1 MKITTRMF
9 RLNLAAAIIVLGG
22 CASSG
27 PKLTQEQVLDQYP
40 QVSQL
45 DSAVKNSKSKGAELF
60 APDSYTRV
68 SDSLVSAM
76 DAAHNNKQE
85 KANEAAAEGLK
96 IIDKLDNDTEKS
108 REILSEVVDARQRA
122 ISAGVITL
130 QVDKLTEM
138 DKKLKKASAL
148 IEDGKI
154 EDAKQLRPELIEGY
168 TQLEL
173 TTLKMGTT
181 ELAKSAIANAKKY
194 DAKKYAP
201 KTLAEAEETLALAVS
216 ILEADRTQTDMAD
229 IEANNAKW
237 LAEKSSSIT
246 ETVKDFERHDYS
258 TEDIVLWYQQ
268 QLSTVNE
275 PIGGQLPFNISN
287 DEMVQTFTT
296 TVTQLKSAE
305 VEYSE
310 QLALTEMERSAAQ
323 QMERTRK
330 KKFEEVQAMFSAKE
344 ANVYRQR
351 QNVLISA
358 HGFQFLSGQ
367 SEIQTENFPLMNKI
381 IRAIKIF
388 PDSRIEISGHTDS
401 TGGDNINQSIS
412 QARAEKVGKFLVE
425 VGEIPKSRIKT
436 LGYGES
442 RPIAAN
448 KTAKGRAENRRV
460 EINIINE

>member
-1 MKITTRMF
+1 MKITTRMV
-9 RLNLAAAIIVLGG
+9 RLCLLVTTLILGS
-22 CASSG
+22 CASSQ
-27 PKLTQEQVLDQYP
+27 PKLTQQQILDQYP
-40 QVSQL
+40 QVAQL
-45 DSAVKNSKSKGAELF
+45 ESAVKNSKSNGAELF
-60 APDSYTRV
+60 APESYDSV
-68 SDSLVSAM
+68 SDSLESAM
-76 DAAHNNKQE
+76 NAAHNNKQE
-85 KANEAAAEGLK
+85 KANEAAAEGLN
-96 IIDKLDNDTEKS
+96 IIDKLDSDTQKS
-108 REILSEVVDARQRA
+108 RELLNEVVSARQRA

-148 IEDGKI
+148 IENDKI
-154 EDAKQLRPELIEGY
+154 EDAKQLRAELIEGY

-173 TTLKMGTT
+173 STLKMGTA
-181 ELAKSAIANAKKY
+181 ELAKSAITNAKQQ

-229 IEANNAKW
+229 AEAMNAKW

-258 TEDIVLWYQQ
+258 TEDIVLWYQD
-268 QLSTVNE
+268 QLNTVNE
-275 PIGGQLPFNISN
+275 PIGGQLAFNKSN
-287 DEMVQTFTT
+287 DEMVQSFKTN
-296 TVTQLKSAE
+296 VKQLKATE
-305 VEYSE
+305 IEYSE
-310 QLALTEMERSAAQ
+310 QLALTEMERSAMLQKESA
-323 QMERTRK
+323 RK
-330 KKFEEVQAMFSAKE
+330 EKFEEVQAMFTAKE

-358 HGFQFLSGQ
+358 HGFSFPSGQ
-367 SEIQTENFPLMNKI
+367 SEIQTDNFPLMNKI

-401 TGGDNINQSIS
+401 TGSDNINQSIS
-412 QARAEKVGKFLVE
+412 QARAENVAKFLVE

-442 RPIAAN
+442 RPVAAN

>member
-9 RLNLAAAIIVLGG
+9 RLNLAAVIIVLGG

-60 APDSYTRV
+60 APDSYSKV

-173 TTLKMGTT
+173 ASLKMGTT
-181 ELAKSAIANAKKY
+181 DLAKSAIANAKQH

-201 KTLAEAEETLALAVS
+201 KTLAQAEETLALAES
-216 ILEADRTQTDMAD
+216 ILEADRTQTNKAD
-229 IEANNAKW
+229 AEANNAKW

-246 ETVKDFERHDYS
+246 ETVKDFDRHDYS
-258 TEDIVLWYQQ
+258 TEDIVLWYQD
-268 QLSTVNE
+268 QLNTVNE
-275 PIGGQLPFNISN
+275 PIGGQLAFNKSN
-287 DEMVQTFTT
+287 DEMVQSFQT
-296 TVTQLKSAE
+296 TVKQLKAAE
-305 VEYSE
+305 IEYSE
-310 QLALTEMERSAAQ
+310 QLALTEMERSAMLQKESA
-323 QMERTRK
+323 RK
-330 KKFEEVQAMFSAKE
+330 EKFEEVQAMFTAKE

-351 QNVLISA
+351 QDVLISA
-358 HGFQFLSGQ
+358 HGFSFPSGQ
-367 SEIQTENFPLMNKI
+367 SEIQTDNFPLMNKI

-425 VGEIPKSRIKT
+425 VGGIPKSRIKT

-442 RPIAAN
+442 RPVATN
-448 KTAKGRAENRRV
+448 KTAEGRAQNRRV